1 MPEASFRVLYF
12 FPINNCVLKANF
24 GTPSPVRPLCK
35 FYSCQLQ
42 IKSMADFVILNIRPF
57 QNLLLVLV
65 VIFPTRFVKIL
76 FFFVSFF
83 RLNRLRPILYSLS
96 DPILSNFKGNIIFM
110 LTSGSHKMPKNLK
123 L

>member
-1 MPEASFRVLYF
+1 
-12 FPINNCVLKANF
+12 
-24 GTPSPVRPLCK
+24 
-35 FYSCQLQ
+35 
-42 IKSMADFVILNIRPF
+42 MADFVILNIRPF